1 MSNQEIK
8 EQIKSAIDIVDYIG
22 QTVTLKHISGDT
34 WKGATD
40 SLSKSGESLNVDRG
54 KQVFKDWANDGVKG
68 DVFSWIAFKESLDEK
83 NDFPQILSI
92 AGEYAGI
99 KISHLPTRKRD
110 KNLLKFNKSVV
121 EYYNSQLTDGM
132 RTHIADTWGIT
143 DETIDM
149 LKIGFAPVKDSLVS
163 EFEGEF
169 SIDDIKK
176 SGLIIDTGYGVKDFY
191 NGRIVF
197 PYWKGDDVVYSIG
210 RQYKGFT
217 PESKYENAKYKKQLV
232 HGDKKKYVSEDV
244 NNSYF
249 YGENTLKGMNY
260 CLITEGVTDCIMAQ
274 QCGIPCIS
282 PVTTRFRNEDFEKIY
297 ELTKRMDNVFI
308 CNDSEDN
315 ESGLKGAMDTAIFLE
330 SKNIDVRI
338 VNLPRPDGVDKID
351 LADFLRDAT
360 KEDFERLMVDESVY
374 IWDMLLDAV
383 NVPKNTTSK
392 IRTCKAFLEKK
403 LSGMPDDA
411 FHTFA
416 LNDVCVKFG
425 FGKRDMGRII
435 KTIDRSGRDDND
447 EHESDEMEFFNDYG
461 KLQVKTLSE
470 YVMSLNFFKTIDD
483 NKRVYCYHSG
493 IYKPDG
499 DDVITKCVHELL
511 GDATKKHHVAEV
523 IHYIQFATLV
533 HRKDVM
539 SDTTHVNLLNGV
551 YGIETDT
558 LHDHSP
564 DEMYITQIPVTYDK
578 NATCEVLSKFI
589 TEIAH
594 SYDVDTIYEFIGYCM
609 IPDSTIQKA
618 VMLVGDGSNGKS
630 KLLNVIRMF
639 IGNDNSSSESLHDL
653 ETDTYSKA
661 ELFGKLVNI
670 FPDLASGMIF
680 ENSAFKMLTGDEGVI
695 RAERKFEHPF
705 SFKNT
710 ARLIFSANKLPPV
723 PADNFAYFRRWVLL
737 EFPNKF
743 EGGDADKNI
752 LDKISTPE
760 QLSGLF
766 NMAIIGLKRLM
777 NNGDYTS
784 SKPTGEIES
793 MYRINSDHISAF
805 EKECIVYSSDDC
817 LKHVL
822 YEGYVKWCSLHEIT
836 AKAHP
841 IFSKRFKKIGYN
853 SGRQSAGQRLTVWEN
868 CKLIEKN
875 NDENNKNSTDDD
887 EYKHSDESVRVSDFY
902 PDGENHNAASNPSG
916 CQGKNPL
923 LYVHVEKLNKKTDSQ
938 IINPIY
944 VYNGAKSGFTLT
956 DCSETSQPMS
966 EKIRQGKKNNPDG
979 LLSPSFDINNITK
992 LIIEEKNK
1000 SHPNGIIPNVEQFA
1014 TVVKYNNKEDLK
1026 DVKIEDIINL
1036 TVKLSRTG
1044 W

>member
-8 EQIKSAIDIVDYIG
+8 KQIKSAIDIVDYIG
-22 QTVTLKHISGDT
+22 QTVSLKHISGNT

-40 SLSKSGESLNVDRG
+40 SSSKSGESLNVDRG
-54 KQVFKDWANDGVKG
+54 KQIFKDWANDGVKG

-92 AGEYAGI
+92 AGEYTGI
-99 KISHLPTRKRD
+99 EIPHQMTQTRD
-110 KNLLKFNKSVV
+110 KNLLKFNKEVAN
-121 EYYNSQLTDGM
+121 YYNSQLTDEM
-132 RTHIADTWGIT
+132 RKHIVDTWGIT
-143 DETIDM
+143 AETVDA

-163 EFEGEF
+163 KFEDKF
-169 SIDDIKK
+169 SIDVIKK

-191 NGRIVF
+191 SGRIVF
-197 PYWKGDDVVYSIG
+197 PYWKGVDVVYSIG
-210 RQYKGFT
+210 RQYEGFT
-217 PESKYENAKYKKQLV
+217 PDSKYEKAKYKKQLV
-232 HGDKKKYVSEDV
+232 HSDKKKYVSEDV

-249 YGENTLKGMNY
+249 YGENTLKGVDY

-315 ESGLKGAMDTAIFLE
+315 ESGLKGAIDTAVFLE
-330 SKNIDVRI
+330 SKDIDVRI

-351 LADFLRDAT
+351 LADFLRDTT

-374 IWDMLLDAV
+374 IWDMLLGDV
-383 NVPKNTTSK
+383 KVPKNTTSK

-403 LSGMPDDA
+403 LSGMPDDT

-416 LNDVCVKFG
+416 LNDVCTKFG

-435 KTIDRSGRDDND
+435 KTIDRSGRDDDD
-447 EHESDEMEFFNDYG
+447 EPESDEMEFFNDYG

-499 DDVITKCVHELL
+499 DDIITKCVHELL

-523 IHYIQFATLV
+523 IHYIQFATLI

-539 SDTTHVNLLNGV
+539 GDTAHVNLLNGV
-551 YGIETDT
+551 YDIETDT

-578 NATCEVLSKFI
+578 NATCETLSKFI

-594 SYDVDTIYEFIGYCM
+594 SYDIDTIYEFIGYCM

-695 RAERKFEHPF
+695 RAERKYEHPF

-723 PADNFAYFRRWVLL
+723 PADNFAYFRRWILL

-743 EGGDADKNI
+743 EGGNADKNI

-766 NMAIIGLKRLM
+766 NAAIIGLKRLM
-777 NNGDYTS
+777 KNGNYTS

-805 EKECIVYSSDDC
+805 ENECITYSSDDC
-817 LKHVL
+817 LKHIL
-822 YEGYVKWCSLHEIT
+822 YEEYVKWCGLHEIV
-836 AKAHP
+836 AKTNP

-853 SGRQSAGQRLTVWEN
+853 SGRQSSGQRMTVWEN
-868 CKLIEKN
+868 CAIVEKKLME
-875 NDENNKNSTDDD
+875 NDKTLTNDDD
-887 EYKHSDESVRVSDFY
+887 NSRSDESVRVSDFY
-902 PDGENHNAASNPSG
+902 PDGENRYAASNPSG

-923 LYVHVEKLNKKTDSQ
+923 LFVHVGKFNKKTDSQ
-938 IINPIY
+938 IINPID
-944 VYNGAKSGFTLT
+944 VNSRAKSGFTLT
-956 DCSETSQPMS
+956 DCSETNQPMPK
-966 EKIRQGKKNNPDG
+966 KIRQGRNYTPDG
-979 LLSPSFDINNITK
+979 ILSPSIDIKKITK
-992 LIIEEKNK
+992 CIIDEKNK
-1000 SHPNGIIPNVEQFA
+1000 SHPSGIIPNVEQFA
-1014 TVVKYNNKEDLK
+1014 TLVKYNNKEILK
-1026 DVKIEDIINL
+1026 DVKVEDIINM
-1036 TVKLSRTG
+1036 THKLSSGG